1 MWHSCFNFSLGLFAL
16 SICLAFNGLGQKK
29 GYYCSQQILYFR
41 LKMKMIRNLEIRGMK
56 MRMEMKRNK
65 IRMLLCVT
73 KRTRLHCF
81 WGKSY
86 YWCTKENICLWEAD
100 GEMTTMGLVL
110 SYSSVGKS
118 FVLGKANNHS
128 FSST

>member
-1 MWHSCFNFSLGLFAL
+1 
-16 SICLAFNGLGQKK
+16 
-29 GYYCSQQILYFR
+29 
-41 LKMKMIRNLEIRGMK
+41 MKMILNLEIRGMK

-65 IRMLLCVT
+65 MRMLLCVT
-73 KRTRLHCF
+73 KMTRLHCF
-81 WGKSY
+81 WGKIY

-118 FVLGKANNHS
+118 FVLGKANRNQ
-128 FSST
+128 FQFYMNTPGCTCLEVSSHTVSSRE